1 MCDACEI
8 SIYIRLAV
16 ILACLVGL
24 VVSLILEKRNRDK
37 SKPRKYVITSNA
49 LGHISYYRSVKSNE
63 LNLVFAWVDDIRS
76 ATVFYDLK
84 IANHLVTHLKLLD
97 SEVSYMEFK

>member
-16 ILACLVGL
+16 ILACLIGL
-24 VVSLILEKRNRDK
+24 VISLILEKRNRNK

-49 LGHISYYRSVKSNE
+49 LGHISYYRDVDFNK
-63 LNLVFAWVDDIRS
+63 LNFAWVEDIRF
-76 ATVFYDLK
+76 ATAFYDLK
-84 IANHLVTHLKLLD
+84 LVNHIVMHLKEFYP
-97 SEVSYMEFK
+97 EVNYMEFK